1 MPPVG
6 RLLARSVCF
15 PECHVLRAIH
25 TNGEI
30 HSVEWLPKV
39 NVDHAGNLLSRNIRE
54 HIVLQLYEH
63 CASSEDFFLC
73 AFYDSHIRIFS
84 YLSYLI

>member
-15 PECHVLRAIH
+15 SERHILAAIH

-30 HSVEWLPKV
+30 YAIERLSQ
-39 NVDHAGNLLSRNIRE
+39 VDVGHAGDLLSRNITE

-63 CASSEDFFLC
+63 CASSEDFFLS

-84 YLSYLI
+84 CLSYLI